1 MKMPQTEP
9 GRDAVLATPGLA
21 AGGLGAVTANDI
33 LIYLSILY
41 MLVLLG
47 FTSYRWWV
55 LHTKVRAWEKAK
67 RVDPTTPPPT
77 EIRGSKHGD
86 LDD

>member
-1 MKMPQTEP
+1 MKLPQSEP
-9 GRDAVLATPGLA
+9 GKDAVLATPGLA

-55 LHTKVRAWEKAK
+55 MYTKVRAWEKAK
-67 RVDPTTPPPT
+67 LTDPTTPPPT

-86 LDD
+86 LD